1 MSEQQ
6 PTERFT
12 TSKGEVQTSVQRADV
27 LLIKVT
33 GHLDRGMGDFVLAR
47 VNRIFDGN
55 KGRITSYFCDWAETT
70 GYDSEV
76 RTLFTQWVA
85 THRNHV
91 KFHLLVGSK
100 LVSMGV
106 SVANLALGGALT
118 GYTNRPAFD
127 AALRS
132 ARMGLTGV
140 K

>member
-1 MSEQQ
+1 MVEQ
-6 PTERFT
+6 TEHFT
-12 TSKGEVQTSVQRADV
+12 TSKGEAMCTIARADV
-27 LLIKVT
+27 LVIKVT
-33 GHLDRGMGDFVLAR
+33 GHLDRPMGDFIVAR
-47 VNRIFDGN
+47 VNRLFDGN
-55 KGRITSYFCDWAETT
+55 KGRITSYFCDWSETT

-100 LVSMGV
+100 IVSMGV

-132 ARMGLTGV
+132 ARMGLTTM